1 MCLFFVVN
9 DTSRWL
15 MPAKVGGYGAGLPWK
30 VTTGYLLQ
38 VVVSPLFWGVPD
50 VSSKSFMFP
59 KECIFGK
66 TLYKIHERWG
76 RWIHMR
82 NIYIYNTPWFGIPA
96 PQVLMSLE
104 GPLQPHHELVTGCY
118 LWEVGNLKLQRA
130 FGELNDV
137 DWCERRLWTI
147 GVLKKQWLNNSLN
160 LGVVTIVYVFVVDI
174 LLLLPLTK
182 IQDLQIAAFLK
193 QLWIPAGQ
201 VDSGKLVRW
210 QEGGADLTVPRCP
223 KMSQVEMWC
232 LNVEEI

>member
-1 MCLFFVVN
+1 MNTYEEYIC
-9 DTSRWL
+9 
-15 MPAKVGGYGAGLPWK
+15 
-30 VTTGYLLQ
+30 
-38 VVVSPLFWGVPD
+38 
-50 VSSKSFMFP
+50 
-59 KECIFGK
+59 
-66 TLYKIHERWG
+66 
-76 RWIHMR
+76 
-82 NIYIYNTPWFGIPA
+82 IYIYNTPWFGIPA

-223 KMSQVEMWC
+223 PGRDVMFKCGGNIGVSLNGDTPNLHPKMIIFSRKTNGCWG
-232 LNVEEI
+232 NPAF

>member
-1 MCLFFVVN
+1 MK
-9 DTSRWL
+9 DG
-15 MPAKVGGYGAGLPWK
+15 VGEYI
-30 VTTGYLLQ
+30 
-38 VVVSPLFWGVPD
+38 WG
-50 VSSKSFMFP
+50 
-59 KECIFGK
+59 
-66 TLYKIHERWG
+66 
-76 RWIHMR
+76 
-82 NIYIYNTPWFGIPA
+82 IYIYNTPWFGIPA

-182 IQDLQIAAFLK
+182 IQDVQIAAFLK
-193 QLWIPAGQ
+193 PA
-201 VDSGKLVRW
+201 VFCPPVRW
-210 QEGGADLTVPRCP
+210 TAASWSDGRKEVPRPDSP
-223 KMSQVEMWC
+223 KMSPRSRCDV
-232 LNVEEI
+232 